1 MNLHLLKDR
10 RLSRAI
16 VLLSACSA
24 GAAAVAADAA
34 TPPPQNPCSVENSA
48 VVGGLLGGVFGR
60 ILGIPGGSRAGMVIS
75 GSVVGL
81 GCYDYNVQSRQ
92 SKTAAQ
98 ADADYLKANPAPA
111 AEPVVVSYSTQAETP
126 TATRGQPLKLSSV
139 VELVNGAQQPVREV
153 REELVISNP
162 DGKPFGTGSKPFV
175 ATTAGRF
182 ENSFEVK
189 LPEKAAP
196 GVYLLKT
203 ALYVNGAAALSRDVD
218 VKLVWDGREAVL
230 VAAR

>member
-1 MNLHLLKDR
+1 MNLRLPTGR
-10 RLSRAI
+10 RFSRA
-16 VLLSACSA
+16 VVVLSAGFVG
-24 GAAAVAADAA
+24 GAAMAADAA
-34 TPPPQNPCSVENSA
+34 AVPPQNPCSVENSA

-81 GCYDYNVQSRQ
+81 GCYDYNVQTRQ

-98 ADADYLKANPAPA
+98 ADADYLKSNPAPA
-111 AEPVVVSYSTQAETP
+111 AEPVVVSYSTQAEAP
-126 TATRGQPLKLSSV
+126 TATRGQPLRLSSV

-162 DGKPFGTGSKPFV
+162 EGKPFGTGSKPFL

-189 LPEKAAP
+189 LPEKAAV

-203 ALYVNGAAALSRDVD
+203 ALYVNGVASLSRDVD
-218 VKLVWDGREAVL
+218 VKLVWDGREAML
-230 VAAR
+230 VATR

>member
-1 MNLHLLKDR
+1 
-10 RLSRAI
+10 
-16 VLLSACSA
+16 
-24 GAAAVAADAA
+24 
-34 TPPPQNPCSVENSA
+34 
-48 VVGGLLGGVFGR
+48 
-60 ILGIPGGSRAGMVIS
+60 MVIS
-75 GSVVGL
+75 GTVVGL
-81 GCYDYNVQSRQ
+81 GCYDYNVQTRQ

-98 ADADYLKANPAPA
+98 ADADYLKTNPAPA
-111 AEPVVVSYSTQAETP
+111 PEPVVVSYSTQAETP

-162 DGKPFGTGSKPFV
+162 DGKPFGTGSKPFI

-189 LPEKAAP
+189 LPEKAAA

-203 ALYVNGAAALSRDVD
+203 ALYVNGVAALSRDVD

-230 VAAR
+230 VAAW